1 MKLKNLLA
9 MTAIALLT
17 ASCSDDDNNGNESI
31 NPAVNV
37 AGTYAGYSE
46 AAFQYTD
53 TPLVS
58 ADESLTIQTADESLT
73 IQTDADNTTAT
84 ITYTSSSFGE
94 FTISGTKVTYAS
106 GTYTLSGEGST
117 MMGMSGNVSEYECTL
132 KGTLNEYEC
141 TLKGTLNEAKNEG
154 TFTFNV
160 PAVMGGMNITFT
172 LGEIPVSKLL
182 AGSYEGWTEA
192 SCAYFEGM
200 QATDQ
205 TLSLT
210 ANADDTFTLAYTS
223 DSWGEF
229 SFESLSVTSANGIY
243 TLSGK
248 GVTMMG
254 MDGNVSE
261 YPCTVTGSID
271 ANKENVS
278 FTFTVPG
285 VMGGLTITFT
295 QGEAPAANE

>member
-1 MKLKNLLA
+1 

-17 ASCSDDDNNGNESI
+17 ASCSDDDNNENESI

-58 ADESLTIQTADESLT
+58 ADESLTIQT
-73 IQTDADNTTAT
+73 DADNTTAT

-94 FTISGTKVTYAS
+94 FTISGTEVTYAS

-132 KGTLNEYEC
+132 KGTLNE
-141 TLKGTLNEAKNEG
+141 AKNEG
-154 TFTFNV
+154 AFTFNV

>member
-1 MKLKNLLA
+1 

-46 AAFQYTD
+46 AAFQYTN

-58 ADESLTIQTADESLT
+58 ADESLT

-94 FTISGTKVTYAS
+94 FTISGTEVTYAN

-117 MMGMSGNVSEYECTL
+117 MMGMSGNIS
-132 KGTLNEYEC
+132 EYEC

-200 QATDQ
+200 QATGQ

-210 ANADDTFTLAYTS
+210 ANANDTFALAYTS

-243 TLSGK
+243 TLSGE

-254 MDGNVSE
+254 MDGNISE
-261 YPCTVTGSID
+261 YPCTVTGRID
-271 ANKENVS
+271 ANKENIS

>member
-17 ASCSDDDNNGNESI
+17 ASCSDDDNNENESI
-31 NPAVNV
+31 NPAVNI

-58 ADESLTIQTADESLT
+58 ADESLT

-94 FTISGTKVTYAS
+94 FTISGTEVTYAN

-117 MMGMSGNVSEYECTL
+117 IMGMSGNV
-132 KGTLNEYEC
+132 NEYEC

-160 PAVMGGMNITFT
+160 PAVMGGMNITFI
-172 LGEIPVSKLL
+172 LGEVPVSKLL

>member
-17 ASCSDDDNNGNESI
+17 ASCSDDDNNENESI

-58 ADESLTIQTADESLT
+58 ADESLTIQT
-73 IQTDADNTTAT
+73 DADNTTAT

-94 FTISGTKVTYAS
+94 FTISGTEVTYA
-106 GTYTLSGEGST
+106 GEGST
-117 MMGMSGNVSEYECTL
+117 IMGMSGNV
-132 KGTLNEYEC
+132 NEYEC

-243 TLSGK
+243 TLSGE

-254 MDGNVSE
+254 MDGNISE
-261 YPCTVTGSID
+261 YPCTVTGRID

>member
-58 ADESLTIQTADESLT
+58 ADESLTIQT
-73 IQTDADNTTAT
+73 DADNTTAT

-94 FTISGTKVTYAS
+94 FTISGTEVTYAN

-117 MMGMSGNVSEYECTL
+117 IMGMSGNVNEY
-132 KGTLNEYEC
+132 EYEC

>member
-58 ADESLTIQTADESLT
+58 ADESLTIQT
-73 IQTDADNTTAT
+73 DADNTTAT

-94 FTISGTKVTYAS
+94 FTISGTEVTYAN

-117 MMGMSGNVSEYECTL
+117 MMGMSGNIS
-132 KGTLNEYEC
+132 EYEC

-229 SFESLSVTSANGIY
+229 SFENLSVTSANGIY
-243 TLSGK
+243 TLSGE

-254 MDGNVSE
+254 MNGNIRE
-261 YPCTVTGSID
+261 YPCTVTGRID
-271 ANKENVS
+271 ANKENIS

>member
-1 MKLKNLLA
+1 

-58 ADESLTIQTADESLT
+58 ADESLTIQT
-73 IQTDADNTTAT
+73 DADNTNAT

-94 FTISGTKVTYAS
+94 FTISGTEVTYAS

-132 KGTLNEYEC
+132 KGTLNE
-141 TLKGTLNEAKNEG
+141 AKNEG
-154 TFTFNV
+154 AFTFNV
-160 PAVMGGMNITFT
+160 PAVMGGMNITFI
-172 LGEIPVSKLL
+172 LGEVPVSKLL

-243 TLSGK
+243 TLSGE

-261 YPCTVTGSID
+261 YPCTVTGSIN
-271 ANKENVS
+271 ANKENIS

>member
-17 ASCSDDDNNGNESI
+17 ASCSDDDNNENESI
-31 NPAVNV
+31 NPAVNI

-58 ADESLTIQTADESLT
+58 ADESLT

-132 KGTLNEYEC
+132 KGTLNE
-141 TLKGTLNEAKNEG
+141 AKNEG
-154 TFTFNV
+154 AFTFNV
-160 PAVMGGMNITFT
+160 PAVMGGMNITFI
-172 LGEIPVSKLL
+172 LGEVPVSKLL
-182 AGSYEGWTEA
+182 AGSYKGWTEA

>member
-17 ASCSDDDNNGNESI
+17 ASCSDDDNNENESI
-31 NPAVNV
+31 NPAVNI

-58 ADESLTIQTADESLT
+58 ADESLT

-94 FTISGTKVTYAS
+94 FTISGTEVTYAS

-132 KGTLNEYEC
+132 KGTLNE
-141 TLKGTLNEAKNEG
+141 AKNEG
-154 TFTFNV
+154 AFTFNV
-160 PAVMGGMNITFT
+160 PAVMGGMNITFI
-172 LGEIPVSKLL
+172 LGEVPVSKLL

>member
-58 ADESLTIQTADESLT
+58 ADESLTIQT
-73 IQTDADNTTAT
+73 DADNTTAT

-94 FTISGTKVTYAS
+94 FTISGTEVTYAS

-132 KGTLNEYEC
+132 KGTLNE
-141 TLKGTLNEAKNEG
+141 AKNEG
-154 TFTFNV
+154 AFAFNV
-160 PAVMGGMNITFT
+160 PAVMGGMNIIFI
-172 LGEIPVSKLL
+172 LGEVPVSKLL

-229 SFESLSVTSANGIY
+229 SFESLSVTSVNGIY
-243 TLSGK
+243 TLSGE

-254 MDGNVSE
+254 MDGNISE

-285 VMGGLTITFT
+285 VMGDLTITFT

>member
-1 MKLKNLLA
+1 

-58 ADESLTIQTADESLT
+58 ADESLTIQT
-73 IQTDADNTTAT
+73 DADNTTAT

-94 FTISGTKVTYAS
+94 FTISGTEVTYAS

-132 KGTLNEYEC
+132 KGTLNE
-141 TLKGTLNEAKNEG
+141 AKNEG
-154 TFTFNV
+154 AFTFNV

>member
-17 ASCSDDDNNGNESI
+17 ASCSDDDNNENESI
-31 NPAVNV
+31 NPAVNI

-58 ADESLTIQTADESLT
+58 ADESLT

-94 FTISGTKVTYAS
+94 FTISGTKVTYAN

-132 KGTLNEYEC
+132 KGTLNE
-141 TLKGTLNEAKNEG
+141 AKNEG
-154 TFTFNV
+154 AFTFNV
-160 PAVMGGMNITFT
+160 PAVMGGMNITFI
-172 LGEIPVSKLL
+172 LGEVPVSKLL

-254 MDGNVSE
+254 MDGNISE

>member
-1 MKLKNLLA
+1 

-58 ADESLTIQTADESLT
+58 ADESLTIQT
-73 IQTDADNTTAT
+73 DADNTTAT

-94 FTISGTKVTYAS
+94 FTISGTEVTYAN

-117 MMGMSGNVSEYECTL
+117 MMGMSGNIS
-132 KGTLNEYEC
+132 EYEC

-154 TFTFNV
+154 AFTFNV
-160 PAVMGGMNITFT
+160 PAVMGGMNITFI
-172 LGEIPVSKLL
+172 LGEVPVSKLL
-182 AGSYEGWTEA
+182 AGSYKGWTEA

-210 ANADDTFTLAYTS
+210 ADDTFTLAYTS

-243 TLSGK
+243 TLSGE

-261 YPCTVTGSID
+261 YPCTVTGSIN

>member
-58 ADESLTIQTADESLT
+58 ADESLTIQT
-73 IQTDADNTTAT
+73 DADNTTAT

-94 FTISGTKVTYAS
+94 FTISGTEVTYAS

-117 MMGMSGNVSEYECTL
+117 MMGMSGNIS
-132 KGTLNEYEC
+132 EYEC

-160 PAVMGGMNITFT
+160 PAVMGGMNITFI
-172 LGEIPVSKLL
+172 LGEVPVSKLL
-182 AGSYEGWTEA
+182 AGSYKGWTEA

-229 SFESLSVTSANGIY
+229 SFENLSVTSANGIY
-243 TLSGK
+243 TLSGE

-261 YPCTVTGSID
+261 YPCTVTGSIN

>member
-58 ADESLTIQTADESLT
+58 ADESLTIQT
-73 IQTDADNTTAT
+73 DADNTTAT

-94 FTISGTKVTYAS
+94 FTISGTEVTYAS

-132 KGTLNEYEC
+132 KGTLNE
-141 TLKGTLNEAKNEG
+141 AKNEG
-154 TFTFNV
+154 AFTFNV
-160 PAVMGGMNITFT
+160 PAVMGGMNITFI
-172 LGEIPVSKLL
+172 LGEVPVSKLL

>member
-17 ASCSDDDNNGNESI
+17 ASCSDDDNNENESI
-31 NPAVNV
+31 NPAVNI

-58 ADESLTIQTADESLT
+58 ADESLT

-94 FTISGTKVTYAS
+94 FTISGT
-106 GTYTLSGEGST
+106 
-117 MMGMSGNVSEYECTL
+117 
-132 KGTLNEYEC
+132 
-141 TLKGTLNEAKNEG
+141 
-154 TFTFNV
+154 
-160 PAVMGGMNITFT
+160 
-172 LGEIPVSKLL
+172 
-182 AGSYEGWTEA
+182 
-192 SCAYFEGM
+192 
-200 QATDQ
+200 
-205 TLSLT
+205 
-210 ANADDTFTLAYTS
+210 
-223 DSWGEF
+223 
-229 SFESLSVTSANGIY
+229 
-243 TLSGK
+243 
-248 GVTMMG
+248 
-254 MDGNVSE
+254 VSE

>member
-17 ASCSDDDNNGNESI
+17 ASCSDDDNNENESI
-31 NPAVNV
+31 NPAVNI

-58 ADESLTIQTADESLT
+58 ADESLT

-94 FTISGTKVTYAS
+94 FTISGTEVTYAS

-132 KGTLNEYEC
+132 KGTLNE
-141 TLKGTLNEAKNEG
+141 AKNEG
-154 TFTFNV
+154 AFTFNV
-160 PAVMGGMNITFT
+160 PAVMGGMNITFI
-172 LGEIPVSKLL
+172 LGEVPVSKLL

-243 TLSGK
+243 TLSGE

-254 MDGNVSE
+254 MDGNISE
-261 YPCTVTGSID
+261 YPCTVTGRID

>member
-31 NPAVNV
+31 NPAVNI

-58 ADESLTIQTADESLT
+58 ADESLT

-132 KGTLNEYEC
+132 KGTLNE
-141 TLKGTLNEAKNEG
+141 AKNEG
-154 TFTFNV
+154 AFTFNV

>member
-58 ADESLTIQTADESLT
+58 ADESLTIQT
-73 IQTDADNTTAT
+73 DADNTNAT

-94 FTISGTKVTYAS
+94 FTISGTEVTYAN

-117 MMGMSGNVSEYECTL
+117 MMGMSGNIS
-132 KGTLNEYEC
+132 EYEC

-160 PAVMGGMNITFT
+160 PAVMGGMNITFI
-172 LGEIPVSKLL
+172 LGEVPVSKLL

-229 SFESLSVTSANGIY
+229 SFENLSVTSANGIY
-243 TLSGK
+243 TLSGE

-261 YPCTVTGSID
+261 YPCTVTGSIN

>member
-1 MKLKNLLA
+1 

-58 ADESLTIQTADESLT
+58 ADESLTIQT
-73 IQTDADNTTAT
+73 DADNTTAT

-94 FTISGTKVTYAS
+94 FTISGTEVTYAN

-117 MMGMSGNVSEYECTL
+117 IMGMSGNIS
-132 KGTLNEYEC
+132 EYEC

-229 SFESLSVTSANGIY
+229 SFENLSVTSANGIY
-243 TLSGK
+243 TLSGE

-261 YPCTVTGSID
+261 YPCTVTGSIN

>member
-9 MTAIALLT
+9 MTSIALLT

-31 NPAVNV
+31 NPAVNI

-58 ADESLTIQTADESLT
+58 ADESLT

-132 KGTLNEYEC
+132 KGTLNE
-141 TLKGTLNEAKNEG
+141 AKNEG
-154 TFTFNV
+154 AFTFNV

>member
-17 ASCSDDDNNGNESI
+17 ASCSDDDNNENESI
-31 NPAVNV
+31 NPAVNI

-58 ADESLTIQTADESLT
+58 ADESLT

-132 KGTLNEYEC
+132 KGTLNE
-141 TLKGTLNEAKNEG
+141 AKNEG
-154 TFTFNV
+154 AFTFNV

>member
-46 AAFQYTD
+46 AAFQYTN

-58 ADESLTIQTADESLT
+58 ADESLT

-94 FTISGTKVTYAS
+94 FTISGTEVTYAN

-117 MMGMSGNVSEYECTL
+117 MMGMSGNVS
-132 KGTLNEYEC
+132 EYEC

-160 PAVMGGMNITFT
+160 PAVMGGMNITFI
-172 LGEIPVSKLL
+172 LGEVPVSKLL

-243 TLSGK
+243 TLSGE

-254 MDGNVSE
+254 MDGNISE
-261 YPCTVTGSID
+261 YPCTVTGRID